1 MNEETFITV
10 ALTEA
15 QALLIVDAL
24 ERHAAEHSD
33 CARDED
39 APAIPHG
46 NILCGFAANFYNAMD
61 EPEHAPGFDPHR
73 AVTIGTACLHD

>member
-15 QALLIVDAL
+15 QAFLIADAL
-24 ERHAAEHSD
+24 DQFAALSD
-33 CARDED
+33 CDRDD
-39 APAIPHG
+39 DDPVIAHG
-46 NILCGFAANFYNAMD
+46 DILCGFAANFYNAMD
-61 EPEHAPGFDPHR
+61 EPEHAPGFNPHR

>member
-61 EPEHAPGFDPHR
+61 DPAFKEDFDHHAP
-73 AVTIGTACLHD
+73 VTILQDCLHD